1 MDVSFEVHKIIILI
15 IIYINYYIILFFYF
29 GQGGVDEVL
38 VRLQLI
44 KQIIKDA
51 HSMCI

>member
-1 MDVSFEVHKIIILI
+1 MII
-15 IIYINYYIILFFYF
+15 FFTY
-29 GQGGVDEVL
+29 GGGIDDVL

-51 HSMCI
+51 TSMWISFSAKYPQTFWEL